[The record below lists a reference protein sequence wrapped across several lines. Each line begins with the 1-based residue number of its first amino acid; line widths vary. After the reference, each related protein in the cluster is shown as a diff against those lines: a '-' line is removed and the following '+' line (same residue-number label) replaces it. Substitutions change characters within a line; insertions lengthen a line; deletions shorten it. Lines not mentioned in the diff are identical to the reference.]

1 MNEETRLNINPP
13 KAAIIIASVV
23 GVALVVYLGVLAR
36 NGLRQYDYIGRPA
49 DQLYTI
55 TIEGEGKVT
64 AVPDIAQISLG
75 LQTDK
80 TTVTEAQRENTAKV
94 NKIVSDLKELGIE
107 GKDIKTDNYSVYPRY
122 DWADGRQI
130 LRGYTVTQ
138 SLGIKIRNLDAI
150 GTVLEKATAN
160 GANQIGGLNFTIDEP
175 ETLKQQA
182 REKAL
187 EQAKQK
193 AESLS
198 KVAGVKLGRL
208 VSFNENS
215 SGGYPIYSRLDM
227 LKGLSS
233 AGEAAAPAPDIE
245 PGSQDIT
252 VNVTVT
258 YELL

>member
-1 MNEETRLNINPP
+1 MDMNEETKLSIKPP
-13 KAAIIIASVV
+13 RAAVIIASIV
-23 GVALVVYLGVLAR
+23 GLALVVYLGVLAR
-36 NGLRQYDYIGRPA
+36 NELRQYYYIGRPA

-80 TTVTEAQRENTAKV
+80 ATVTEAQRENTDKV
-94 NKIVSDLKELGIE
+94 NKIVSDLKALGIE

-122 DWADGRQI
+122 DWTDGKQV

-138 SLGIKIRNLDAI
+138 SLSVKIRNLDSI
-150 GTVLEKATAN
+150 GTVLEKSAAD
-160 GANQIGGLNFTIDEP
+160 GANQVGGLNFTIDEP

-193 AESLS
+193 AEALA
-198 KVAGVKLGRL
+198 KIAGVKLGRL

-215 SGGYPIYSRLDM
+215 SGYPIYARTDM
-227 LKGLSS
+227 MKSAPV
-233 AGEAAAPAPDIE
+233 AGEAAVPDIQ
-245 PGSQDIT
+245 PGSQDII
-252 VNVTVT
+252 VDVTVT
-258 YELL
+258 YEVL